1 MTAIS
6 LQFGDIVAAYFP
18 KHIPKGHEQGGYRP
32 AIVVGFPQKLGI
44 PRFSSVILIP
54 MTTDRGQAWAT
65 TSPDLYPRFPAGTG
79 GLRQASIAL
88 LDQIRMLDVM
98 RISEYW
104 GRLTPEQYEPILNGI
119 HRMIGY

>member
-1 MTAIS
+1 
-6 LQFGDIVAAYFP
+6 
-18 KHIPKGHEQGGYRP
+18 
-32 AIVVGFPQKLGI
+32 
-44 PRFSSVILIP
+44 
-54 MTTDRGQAWAT
+54 MTTDRGQRWANV
-65 TSPDLYPRFPAGTG
+65 SPDLYPRFPAGTG

-88 LDQIRMLDVM
+88 LDRIRMLDIT